1 MTDTLDDL
9 LSTTEVTPRAP
20 TPPSTAESIVKAC
33 PECGAT
39 KTKLGVPFLTNG
51 QIGTHRAS
59 VHGYRVPPGE
69 KKSHHG
75 ATPAKKAAPTAT
87 AAKRPA
93 APTRA
98 RKPLGESLAKIA
110 LQLGRIVNTVEPPT
124 GAAIMFE
131 AGALGEALDRAI
143 AGTIVDKPLQKAAG
157 VSDRFQDLVPLVTMP
172 AMIFLLSRN
181 PEIEKHIEGELREAL
196 EDVLVQS
203 LPLLRKRAARTKATV
218 DALAELRAL
227 DPDLVAGND
236 PIGDLLRS
244 FFTPVVVEESED
256 GTDSPS

>member
-1 MTDTLDDL
+1 MTNLLDDL

-20 TPPSTAESIVKAC
+20 VTSAESIVKTC

-39 KTKLGVPFLTNG
+39 KSKLGVPFLTNG
-51 QIGTHRAS
+51 QLGTHRAQ
-59 VHGYRVPPGE
+59 VHGYRNPEGA
-69 KKSHHG
+69 KKSHH
-75 ATPAKKAAPTAT
+75 AAKPAT
-87 AAKRPA
+87 AAKPTTA
-93 APTRA
+93 TTAKKPTAPTRA
-98 RKPLGESLAKIA
+98 RRPLGESLAKIA
-110 LQLGRIVNTVEPPT
+110 LQIGRIVNTVEPPT

-131 AGALGEALDRAI
+131 AGALGEAIDKAI
-143 AGTIVDKPLQKAAG
+143 AGTIIDKPLQKAAG
-157 VSDRFQDLVPLVTMP
+157 VSDRFEPLVPLITMP

-181 PEIEKHIEGELREAL
+181 PAIEKHIEGELREAL

-227 DPDLVAGND
+227 DPDIIRGVD

-244 FFTPVVVEESED
+244 FFTQPEDVEDSED
-256 GTDSPS
+256 GPEPAT

>member
-1 MTDTLDDL
+1 MTDVLDDL
-9 LSTTEVTPRAP
+9 LSTTEVTPKAP
-20 TPPSTAESIVKAC
+20 VTSAESIVKTC

-39 KTKLGVPFLTNG
+39 KSKLGVPFLTAG
-51 QIGTHRAS
+51 QLGTHRAS
-59 VHGYRVPPGE
+59 IHGYRADP
-69 KKSHHG
+69 KKSHH
-75 ATPAKKAAPTAT
+75 AAKSSAPKAPTT
-87 AAKRPA
+87 ARPKVAPPSRA
-93 APTRA
+93 AA

-143 AGTIVDKPLQKAAG
+143 AGTIIDKPLQKAAG

-256 GTDSPS
+256 GPDTV

>member
-1 MTDTLDDL
+1 MTTDLLDDVDSL
-9 LSTTEVTPRAP
+9 LSTTEIVPKAP
-20 TPPSTAESIVKAC
+20 KPATTAESIVKTC

-39 KTKLGVPFLTNG
+39 KTKVGVPFLTNG
-51 QIGTHRAS
+51 QLASHRQ
-59 VHGYRVPPGE
+59 VTHGYRNPDNAP
-69 KKSHHG
+69 KKK
-75 ATPAKKAAPTAT
+75 AKETPTAAKKTPAKPPAT
-87 AAKRPA
+87 AQR
-93 APTRA
+93 

-110 LQLGRIVNTVEPPT
+110 LQAGRMINTIEPPT

-131 AGALGEALDRAI
+131 AGALGEAIDRAI
-143 AGTIVDKPLQKAAG
+143 AGTIIDKPLQKAAT
-157 VSDRFQDLVPLVTMP
+157 VSDRFEPLVPLITMP

-181 PEIEKHIEGELREAL
+181 PAIEKHIEGELREAL

-227 DPDLVAGND
+227 DPDLVAGDD

-244 FFTPVVVEESED
+244 FFAPPVLETDED
-256 GTDSPS
+256 APDN